1 MGTSLSGTQVKT
13 SYVGLLKAGDNSA
26 IGSSLKTISDGTGND
41 TALSISTTQVK
52 VTNLLIDSPSNN
64 TTSTKVLV
72 RDEDTGLIGTRTLP
86 IFQSVTTNLTSGDDP
101 VLTITDAAN
110 NSSSVTFQSGS
121 NVQVSSAG
129 NVITFS
135 STLQQVD
142 FVDTSYTLS
151 ASDSG
156 SKIMIDASTN
166 PGQTF
171 TLPSASAG
179 LVYEFIVDYGST
191 TPWNINASGSDYF
204 YGSVL
209 VVSTSSSNKVA
220 AQSVAHATA
229 GATPASYNQLTF
241 DSDASTTGGQAGS
254 KVFVTAEDDGWVV
267 SAYLTTSD
275 NSPSSIA
282 TINAQ

>member
-86 IFQSVTTNLTSGDDP
+86 IFQSVTTNLTSGADP

-135 STLQQVD
+135 STLQEVD
-142 FVDTSYTLS
+142 FVDTGYTLS
-151 ASDSG
+151 ASNSG
-156 SKIMIDASTN
+156 ARIMVDATTN
-166 PGQTF
+166 PGQTY
-171 TLPSASAG
+171 TLPAASAG
-179 LVYEFIVDYGST
+179 LVYEFLVDYAST
-191 TPWNINASGSDYF
+191 TPWNINAAGSDYL
-204 YGSVL
+204 YNCCKQNCCSKR
-209 VVSTSSSNKVA
+209 SSC
-220 AQSVAHATA
+220 H
-229 GATPASYNQLTF
+229 
-241 DSDASTTGGQAGS
+241 
-254 KVFVTAEDDGWVV
+254 GWR
-267 SAYLTTSD
+267 
-275 NSPSSIA
+275 SPSFIQS
-282 TINAQ
+282 TYD

>member
-13 SYVGLLKAGDNSA
+13 SYVGLLKAGDNGA
-26 IGSSLKTISDGTGND
+26 IGSSMKAISDGTGND
-41 TALSISTTQVK
+41 TALSISTSQVK

-86 IFQSVTTNLTSGDDP
+86 IFQSVTTNLTSGADP

-110 NSSSVTFQSGS
+110 NSRAITFASGP
-121 NVQVSSAG
+121 NVQVSSSG
-129 NVITFS
+129 NTITFS
-135 STLQQVD
+135 STIQQVD
-142 FVDTSYTLS
+142 FVDTGYTLS
-151 ASDSG
+151 ASNSG
-156 SKIMIDASTN
+156 AKIMIDASSN

-171 TLPSASAG
+171 TLPAASAG

-191 TPWNINASGSDYF
+191 TPWNINAAGSDYF
-204 YGSVL
+204 YGSVI
-209 VVSTSSSNKVA
+209 VVSTSSANKVA
-220 AQSVAHATA
+220 AQNVAHATA
-229 GATPASYNQLTF
+229 GAAPASYNQLTF

-267 SAYLTTSD
+267 SAYLTTS
-275 NSPSSIA
+275 NGTPGSIA
-282 TINAQ
+282 TINPQ

>member
-52 VTNLLIDSPSNN
+52 VTNLLIDSPSSD

-86 IFQSVTTNLTSGDDP
+86 IFQSVTTSLTSGADP
-101 VLTITDAAN
+101 VLSISDAAN
-110 NSSSVTFQSGS
+110 NTSAVTFQSGS
-121 NVQVSSAG
+121 NVSVSATN

-142 FVDTSYTLS
+142 FVDTGYTLS
-151 ASDSG
+151 ANDSG
-156 SKIMIDASTN
+156 ARIMIDATTN
-166 PGQTF
+166 PGQTY
-171 TLPSASAG
+171 TLPAASAG
-179 LVYEFIVDYGST
+179 IVYEFLVDYAST
-191 TPWNINASGSDYF
+191 TPWNINAAGSDYF
-204 YGSVL
+204 YGSVI
-209 VVSTSSSNKVA
+209 VCSSTASNKIA
-220 AQSVAHATA
+220 CQNVAHATA
-229 GATPASYNQLTF
+229 GAAPASYNQLTL
-241 DSDASTTGGQAGS
+241 DSDAADTGGQAGS
-254 KVFVTAEDDGWVV
+254 RILLTAEDDGWLV
-267 SAYLTTSD
+267 SAYLTTS
-275 NSPSSIA
+275 NGTPASIV